1 MRVVTRKRHFSA
13 FRSASARGEFG
24 PALEPGTLPSF
35 FKPIGLDFIVTPSGR
50 VVLVELNH
58 GFGRRGL
65 ISLFPKISV
74 QYRRAYWDLRRE
86 HGKSMEII
94 EGVREICSNKYTTY
108 ELLSRF
114 QPASRVFRGWTA
126 KTEAWLE
133 SLESDYIL
141 AKPFRGC
148 CGDGILVFDRR
159 EFIRA
164 RGEVELGHANLLQEY
179 VTSRMLPGSDGR
191 LHIGCIRHIMMIISD
206 GEALSFTHMPSYWR
220 VSPTPYVDRADM
232 EALTADI
239 SRGAEP
245 LAVDEEDAV
254 KVRAQANE
262 VCTALV
268 EHILGLEGVPLGPSA
283 VLTPDEV
290 GEPAL
295 LPEPMESCDL

>member
-24 PALEPGTLPSF
+24 TAHESGTLPSF

-65 ISLFPKISV
+65 ISLYPEISV
-74 QYRRAYWDLRRE
+74 QYRRAYWHLRRV
-86 HGKSMEII
+86 HGKSMEVI

-108 ELLSRF
+108 QLLSRF
-114 QPASRVFRGWTA
+114 QPPSLVFRGWTPRVA
-126 KTEAWLE
+126 RWLDG
-133 SLESDYIL
+133 LESDYIL

-164 RGEVELGHANLLQEY
+164 CGEVELGRANLLQEY
-179 VTSRMLPGSDGR
+179 VTSRLLPGSDGQ
-191 LHIGCIRHIMMIISD
+191 LHIGCIRHIMMMISD
-206 GEALSFTHMPSYWR
+206 GETLRFSHMPSYWR

-232 EALTADI
+232 EALTANI

-254 KVRAQANE
+254 KVRAQADE
-262 VCTALV
+262 VCAALV
-268 EHILGLEGVPLGPSA
+268 GHILGIEGVALGPST
-283 VLTPDEV
+283 VQ
-290 GEPAL
+290 
-295 LPEPMESCDL
+295 S